1 MRLNAGWGKYR
12 IVRLRR
18 SIPLFSTCFA
28 GANERKCRSRLINPI
43 MKKFVYLLALFV
55 FVGAMPAEAQR
66 NNQNQAA
73 QRARAEK
80 EKQRK
85 EEKAKRERI
94 NSAIEDLL
102 DGRDKNK
109 DKSLTLEEYLSGES
123 DAKSGEENFKEHNKN
138 RDRYLSRTEMQELLG
153 L

>member
-1 MRLNAGWGKYR
+1 
-12 IVRLRR
+12 
-18 SIPLFSTCFA
+18 
-28 GANERKCRSRLINPI
+28 
-43 MKKFVYLLALFV
+43 
-55 FVGAMPAEAQR
+55 MPAEAQR